1 MSNNKIIIVSKAY
14 MLYPSI
20 NRKGILIER
29 GEEPDRKYLAR
40 NATQLQL
47 GLIAY
52 IIQRRLRGFVHGS
65 I

>member
-1 MSNNKIIIVSKAY
+1 